1 MQKTSAWSWRTVKYL
16 LIGAVGLVV
25 LVVVAMLLINKR
37 KAEADN
43 LKRKLTIAR
52 ADADIAYLEAKA
64 KITTEKLG
72 GVTEAREKLEAEI
85 EELQKKREEN
95 ALLIEGMTN
104 EEVAAEFARRG
115 F

>member
-25 LVVVAMLLINKR
+25 LVVVAMLLLNKR
-37 KAEADN
+37 KTEADN
-43 LKRKLTIAR
+43 LKRKLAIAK

-64 KITTEKLG
+64 KTTTEELG
-72 GVTEAREKLEAEI
+72 EVTEARKKLEGEI

-104 EEVAAEFARRG
+104 EEIAAEFARRG